1 MLPSPRALRSQV
13 EHAVR
18 QRMRLGQPGHTT
30 GIELARSDGWIAH
43 DVVCTSGPHDRSFE
57 EQHSAVSV
65 ALVLAGTFQYRAG
78 STRDTLVP
86 GSVLLGNPRQCFEC
100 GHEHAAGDRC
110 LAFTF
115 NPEYFERVAFDA
127 GGSRVGF
134 RVGRLPPLRE
144 LSGISVRAATGVLDP
159 AGVEWE
165 ELALE
170 VAARVSALANGV
182 AAGSGPPTGAESR
195 VTASVRAIERDPA
208 ARHPLQRLARE
219 AGLSPYHFLRVFQR
233 ATGVTPHQFILRT
246 RLREAAARLAG
257 DDARV
262 IEIALEAGF
271 SDLSTFN
278 RGFRA
283 EFGMSPRAY
292 RQAHQT
298 QTVSGGR

>member
-18 QRMRLGQPGHTT
+18 QRMRLGQAGRTA
-30 GIELARSDGWIAH
+30 GIELARSEGWIAH
-43 DVVCTSGPHDRSFE
+43 DVVCTSGPRDRSFE

-86 GSVLLGNPRQCFEC
+86 GSVLLGNPGQSFEC

-115 NPEYFERVAFDA
+115 HPEYFERVAFDA
-127 GGSRVGF
+127 SGSREGGF
-134 RVGRLPPLRE
+134 RVGRLPPLGE

-159 AGVEWE
+159 AGVAWE

-182 AAGSGPPTGAESR
+182 PAVSSPPIGAESR

-208 ARHPLQRLARE
+208 ARHPLDRLARE
-219 AGLSPYHFLRVFQR
+219 AGLSPYHYLRVFQR

-246 RLREAAARLAG
+246 RLREAAARLVVG
-257 DDARV
+257 DARV

-278 RGFRA
+278 RGFRS
-283 EFGMSPRAY
+283 EFGMSPRDY
-292 RQAHQT
+292 RRVHRR
-298 QTVSGGR
+298 S